1 MKIKRGDQIKII
13 SGYSKG
19 TITKVRKVLP
29 KENKIVAE
37 GVNIVKR
44 HMKPNQ
50 ANPDGGIMEKEMP
63 IHVSNVMAYDAKTK
77 KASRIGA
84 KEEKGKKVRYYKA
97 SGNIIKENN

>member
-1 MKIKRGDQIKII
+1 MKIKKGDQIKII
-13 SGYSKG
+13 SGFSKG
-19 TITKVRKVLP
+19 TITKVRRVLP

-37 GVNIVKR
+37 GVNIVKK

-63 IHVSNVMAYDAKTK
+63 IHVSNVMAYDAKAK
-77 KASRIGA
+77 KASRIGV

-97 SGNIIKENN
+97 SGNTIKEGN